1 MGQYTKIDKAY
12 DFLTT
17 HQDFDLSELI
27 EASGWSLKN
36 TKSNISKKLKD
47 FFVRGSS
54 KEYKVLPILS
64 TYNKDDFRK
73 IFSQTYTVKI
83 PTKVEKLLNKS
94 KECILT
100 AVQNY
105 NNPVIEYRLGTFI
118 TLSFIGFAT
127 LFHAIFERDG
137 IVDYIKANGDFLN
150 LVDSLNKYKRNNHN
164 FEPSLR
170 NNF

>member
-1 MGQYTKIDKAY
+1 M
-12 DFLTT
+12 
-17 HQDFDLSELI
+17 
-27 EASGWSLKN
+27 KN

-127 LFHAIFERDG
+127 STKSFIM
-137 IVDYIKANGDFLN
+137 
-150 LVDSLNKYKRNNHN
+150 
-164 FEPSLR
+164 
-170 NNF
+170 